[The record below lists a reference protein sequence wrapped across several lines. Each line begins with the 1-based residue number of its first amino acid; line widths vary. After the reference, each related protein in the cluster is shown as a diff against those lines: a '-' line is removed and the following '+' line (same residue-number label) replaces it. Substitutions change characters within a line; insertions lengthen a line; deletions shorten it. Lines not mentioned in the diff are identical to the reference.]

1 MRVEKT
7 PVPGPASKIRR
18 GPGRD
23 SSGWVIILASSFPL
37 GAMAPVVWNE
47 EMNSRRKKSREDFM
61 GVRTG
66 GQDNVSQG
74 GLVGVRSPGGN
85 IQVRRPHFPTV
96 FLRVVPLRFE
106 VCGDNDFAGEGVPNS
121 FFNLRGLAVG
131 RLE

>member
-1 MRVEKT
+1 MREENT

-23 SSGWVIILASSFPL
+23 SSGSVILLASSFPL

-47 EMNSRRKKSREDFM
+47 EMNSRRKKRREDFM

-74 GLVGVRSPGGN
+74 GLVGVRSPLGN

-96 FLRVVPLRFE
+96 FRRVVPLRFE
-106 VCGDNDFAGEGVPNS
+106 VGGDDDLAGEGVPNS
-121 FFNLRGLAVG
+121 FLDIRGLAMG